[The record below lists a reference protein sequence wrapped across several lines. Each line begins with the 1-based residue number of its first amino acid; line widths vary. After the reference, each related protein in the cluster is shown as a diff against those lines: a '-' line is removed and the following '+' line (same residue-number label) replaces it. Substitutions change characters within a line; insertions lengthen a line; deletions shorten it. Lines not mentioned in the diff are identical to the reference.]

1 MHVTLRSQGSCR
13 NLLPSRSLHHVL
25 TGSNDTLSLSPQVP
39 DTPEDEGGL
48 GANAGAEPGSGE
60 LLRRTLRKSVE
71 KVRGAAAAAAAE
83 GGSDLAAAA
92 GVSQA
97 PALTRDLADPQQPT
111 GPPALVLLPASLQKA
126 AAGATPPA
134 PPQPRRPAPP
144 ASFLAGVKA
153 ALQEASA
160 GGVHAQQQAPALLQ
174 RSPLV
179 AAAEVRGNGSA
190 LPAALGAALAPRQQ
204 HTAPARGRQAPQL
217 ALHRSPHESGAAPK
231 RSAAHAA
238 ALPAADANTDLAA
251 EGAAV
256 ERTPQAQLG
265 LRPVPGAGCVPS
277 TGRTDGSGGV
287 MLGWGVGV
295 CVCVFV
301 CVWVGG
307 GGGGGWGG
315 WQGIHRDCGSSTSEP
330 FYALPGQS
338 PCPVPMC
345 HHYNQRTADMD
356 PEFLNGVAL
365 LEQQH
370 ELGGGGAPQLPQ
382 AAAEGAAHLQQQ
394 ISNQQQ
400 AAPAAQALVQPAVH
414 LQTRSAEAP
423 TSEYSPSASACQSH
437 SVLPLLLP
445 ACLLGRL
452 GGQLQA
458 CCRPVVSIALAAHR

>member
-1 MHVTLRSQGSCR
+1 MASDIVANRPNAC
-13 NLLPSRSLHHVL
+13 NAAL
-25 TGSNDTLSLSPQVP
+25 TGFLPKPFAIPLTSPGAEWPDLTLSLSPQVP
-39 DTPEDEGGL
+39 DTPEDEGCL

-111 GPPALVLLPASLQKA
+111 GPPALVLLLASLQKA
-126 AAGATPPA
+126 AAAAGAAPPA
-134 PPQPRRPAPP
+134 PPQQRRPAPP

-174 RSPLV
+174 RSPIV

-238 ALPAADANTDLAA
+238 ALPEADANTDLAA

-287 MLGWGVGV
+287 
-295 CVCVFV
+295 C
-301 CVWVGG
+301 WVGG
-307 GGGGGWGG
+307 GGG
-315 WQGIHRDCGSSTSEP
+315 WQGVHRDSGSSTSEP

-345 HHYNQRTADMD
+345 HHYNQHTADMD

-437 SVLPLLLP
+437 SVQPLLLP
-445 ACLLGRL
+445 AGLLGRL
-452 GGQLQA
+452 SGQLQA